1 MHALRRGFL
10 YQIFEITTVSM
21 LGSLLVSYMLFR
33 LIGLQRIEDGMKVA
47 LFVPMIVAP
56 VVSAIFGRAHRALLR
71 KTLQLERAVRVDG
84 LTRLYN
90 RDSFLQRVIRALA
103 EAEPERLPCMLYID
117 VDLFKRVNDTFGHR
131 AGDAALIEVATC
143 LRGACRASDVVGR
156 VGGEEFAVLLREAG
170 LAGGIR
176 AAERI
181 RSSVEAIEFFWEGR
195 RIPLTVSIGVADWRD
210 REDLD
215 VLIEAADRA
224 LYGAKEAGRN
234 RVISRDEAPA
244 DRADLDSLLPQP
256 ERGPVSADSVVGQI
270 ASAA

>member
-21 LGSLLVSYMLFR
+21 IGSLLVSYMLFR
-33 LIGLQRIEDGMKVA
+33 LIGLQRMGDGMKVA

-56 VVSAIFGRAHRALLR
+56 IVSIIFGRAHRALLR

-103 EAEPERLPCMLYID
+103 EAEPERLPCMLYVD

-131 AGDAALIEVATC
+131 AGDAALREVAAC

-170 LAGGIR
+170 LAGGTR

-181 RSSVEAIEFFWEGR
+181 RASVEAIDFRWEEC

-210 REDLD
+210 CEDLD

-224 LYGAKEAGRN
+224 LYVAKEAGRN
-234 RVISRDEAPA
+234 RVVSRDAVPPS
-244 DRADLDSLLPQP
+244 RADGDSLRPQS
-256 ERGPVSADSVVGQI
+256 EQAAARADSALDQI
-270 ASAA
+270 ATAA